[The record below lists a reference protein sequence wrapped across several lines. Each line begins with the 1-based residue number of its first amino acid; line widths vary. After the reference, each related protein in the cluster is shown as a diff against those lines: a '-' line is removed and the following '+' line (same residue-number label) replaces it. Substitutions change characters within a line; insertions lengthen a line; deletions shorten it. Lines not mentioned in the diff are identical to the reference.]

1 VVRRDPTLSLTASPD
16 HWFFMNKNLLW
27 KIVFIIGTML
37 FFLFGIFGI
46 PKSFSGEGLLTA
58 LTDHIHLGLDLKG
71 GTHLILQVQ
80 VNDAVNVDA
89 QNAMEVLRDQFRSRK
104 IQYAD
109 ISQSDPQNNPDHIV
123 IKGVPP
129 ESRSDLRTIVQDR
142 LQEYDVTSGAEN
154 TWNLAM
160 KPSNLTDLK
169 SKAVTQAIETI
180 RNRIDAL
187 GVSEPTI
194 QEHGL
199 GQYQILVQ
207 LPGVDDPGRVKEIMQ
222 NTAMLEIKQVLD
234 GPYTSQQ
241 AALQAKGGVV
251 PIDQLLLQGNTLG
264 ARAEGEQWY
273 FVSRISAISGKDL
286 RHAAPSTDQNGQPNV
301 NFQLTREGGQR
312 FYNFTSAHVKD
323 NLGVVLDNK
332 VREVASINEPIRDQ
346 VEIHGHMDA
355 QSAKDLAMILNSGAL
370 PASIHYLEERTV
382 GPSLG
387 ADSIRSGV
395 RAAII
400 GMLAVLIFM
409 LVYYRGA
416 GVNADVALIMNLII
430 LLGFLGW
437 ATMAGVNV
445 ALTLPGIAGVIL
457 TVGMG
462 VDSNVLIFER
472 IREELRNGKTPPSA
486 VDQGFSHAW
495 ITIVD
500 THVTTI
506 VSAAILFIFGTGP
519 VKGFATTLTFG
530 LLANLFT
537 AVFVSRVIFDWILSR
552 KQRGD
557 ALSI

>member
-1 VVRRDPTLSLTASPD
+1 
-16 HWFFMNKNLLW
+16 MNKNLLW
-27 KIVFIIGTML
+27 KLVFIIGTLL

-46 PKSFSGEGLLTA
+46 PRGLGGASLLSA

-89 QNAMEVLRDQFRSRK
+89 QNAMEVLKEQLRNHK
-104 IQYAD
+104 IDYTE
-109 ISQSDPQNNPDHIV
+109 ISQPDPQNNPDHIA
-123 IKGVPP
+123 IKGVPAGA
-129 ESRSDLRTIVQDR
+129 RSDLRSIVQER
-142 LQEYDVTSGAEN
+142 LPDYDISSGASDI
-154 TWNLAM
+154 WNLAM
-160 KPSNLTDLK
+160 KPSNLNDLK
-169 SKAVTQAIETI
+169 NRAVTQAIETI

-222 NTAMLEIKQVLD
+222 NTAMLEIKQVIN
-234 GPYTSQQ
+234 GPYPSQ
-241 AALQAKGGVV
+241 ASALQANSMSI
-251 PIDQLLLQGNTLG
+251 PIDQLLLPGNAVG
-264 ARAEGEQWY
+264 GRNSEGEQWY
-273 FVSRISAISGKDL
+273 LVSRVSAISGKDL
-286 RHAAPSTDQNGQPNV
+286 REARPSTDQYGQPNV
-301 NFQLTREGGQR
+301 TFTLTREGGTR
-312 FYNFTSAHVKD
+312 FFQFTSNHVKD
-323 NLGVVLDNK
+323 RLGVVLDGK

-346 VEIHGHMDA
+346 VEIHGSMDVQA
-355 QSAKDLAMILNSGAL
+355 AKDLAMILNTGAL

-395 RAAII
+395 RAAVI
-400 GMLAVLIFM
+400 GMVAVLIFM
-409 LVYYRGA
+409 LVYYKGA
-416 GVNADVALIMNLII
+416 GINADVALIMNLII

-437 ATMAGVNV
+437 STIAGVNV

-457 TVGMG
+457 TVGIG

-537 AVFVSRVIFDWILSR
+537 AVFVSRVIFDWVLSR

>member
-1 VVRRDPTLSLTASPD
+1 
-16 HWFFMNKNLLW
+16 MNKNFLW
-27 KIVFIIGTML
+27 KFVFIVGTLL
-37 FFLFGIFGI
+37 FFLFGIFGK
-46 PKSFSGEGLLTA
+46 PSSFSRQGLLDA

-80 VNDAVNVDA
+80 VNDAVNVVA
-89 QNAMEVLRDQFRSRK
+89 QNAVEVLKEQLRTRK
-104 IQYAD
+104 IDYSD
-109 ISQSDPQNNPDHIV
+109 VSQPDPQNNPDQIAL
-123 IKGVPP
+123 KGVQP
-129 ESRSDLRTIVQDR
+129 SARGDLLDIVHER
-142 LQEYDVTSGAEN
+142 LPDYDITGGAQN
-154 TWNLAM
+154 TWTLAM
-160 KPSNLTDLK
+160 KPASLNELK
-169 SKAVTQAIETI
+169 DKAVTQAIDTI

-194 QEHGL
+194 EPHGM

-207 LPGVDDPGRVKEIMQ
+207 LPGIDDSGRVKDIMQ
-222 NTAMLEIKQVLD
+222 STAMLEIKQMTD
-234 GPYTSQQ
+234 GPYPSEQ

-251 PIDQLLLQGNTLG
+251 PADSILLPGQCANGP
-264 ARAEGEQWY
+264 EQTWC
-273 FVSRISAISGKDL
+273 FVSRVSAVSGKDL
-286 RHAAPSTDQNGQPNV
+286 RDAQASSDQNGQPSV
-301 NFQLTREGGQR
+301 TFSLTGDGGQR
-312 FYNFTSAHVKD
+312 FYNFTSAHVGE
-323 NLGVVLDNK
+323 NLAVVLDNK
-332 VREVASINEPIRDQ
+332 VQEVASIKEPIRDQ
-346 VEIHGHMDA
+346 GSISGGHMNE
-355 QSAKDLAMILNSGAL
+355 QQAKDLSMVLRSGAL
-370 PASIHYLEERTV
+370 PASIKYLQEETV

-387 ADSIRSGV
+387 TDSIRSGV
-395 RAAII
+395 RAAVY
-400 GMLAVLIFM
+400 GMIAVLIFM
-409 LVYYRGA
+409 LIYYRGA
-416 GVNADVALIMNLII
+416 GINADVALIMNLII

-437 ATMAGVNV
+437 STIAGVNV

-537 AVFVSRVIFDWILSR
+537 AVFVSRFIFDWVLSR
-552 KQRGD
+552 KQRGE